1 MSGTIQRIEGSSKLP
16 FSTAVRV
23 DSMLYL
29 SGQLGI
35 DPASGRLVSG
45 GIAAETSQALINIEH
60 VLRTVQSNKKQ
71 IIRCEVFLADFGE
84 FQMMNEA
91 YADFFESMDLPARS
105 AVAVSGMALDARV
118 EIQAMACL
126 D

>member
-91 YADFFESMDLPARS
+91 YADFFESMHLPARS